1 MDPLS
6 DTLRAQILDLARR
19 HAEQTAPA
27 PFVAGQTYIPAS
39 GKVVEGDDVAAMVD
53 ASLDAWLTAGR
64 FAEQF
69 EAGLAQ
75 RFGLRHA
82 RLTVSGSAANLLALT
97 ALTSP
102 KLPNP
107 LRPGDEVITVAA
119 SFPTTVA
126 PILQNGCVPV
136 FVDVDLPT
144 ANIDVGRLEAALG
157 PRTRA
162 VMVAHTLGNPFDAA
176 TVADFARRHDLY
188 LIEDC
193 CDALGAKLHGKPV
206 GSFGDLASLSFYPAH
221 HITTGEGGAV
231 VGDSAAL
238 IKLVESFRDWGRDC
252 WCKPGKDDTCSNRF
266 GWCLGDL
273 PPGYDHKYTYSHIG
287 YNLKVTDMQAAIGV
301 SQLAKLDRFV
311 ARRRENFA
319 ALTEAMRAAGLE
331 EHFLLP
337 EALPGAEPSWFGCLL
352 TLRDGARLDR
362 TRAVRFLEERRI
374 GTRLLFAGNLLRQPA
389 FRDIPHRVVGTLTN
403 TDRIMCDSFWIGVW
417 PGIDAPRIAYMVDS
431 LSALVREIGR

>member
-1 MDPLS
+1 MS

-19 HAEQTAPA
+19 HAEQAAPA
-27 PFVAGQTYIPAS
+27 PFVPGQTYIPAS
-39 GKVVEGDDVAAMVD
+39 GKVVDGDDVAAMVD

-64 FAEQF
+64 FADRF
-69 EAGLAQ
+69 EAGLAE

-102 KLPNP
+102 KLPRP

-144 ANIDVGRLEAALG
+144 ANIDVGQLEAALG
-157 PRTRA
+157 PRSRA

-188 LIEDC
+188 LVEDC
-193 CDALGAKLHGKPV
+193 CDALGARLNGRPV

-301 SQLAKLDRFV
+301 SQLAKLDRFI

-319 ALTEAMRAAGLE
+319 ALTEGMRAAGLDQ
-331 EHFLLP
+331 HFLLP
-337 EALPGAEPSWFGCLL
+337 QALPGAEPSWFGCLL
-352 TLRDGARLDR
+352 TIRDPARIDR
-362 TRAVRFLEERRI
+362 TKAVRFLEERRI

-389 FRDIPHRVVGTLTN
+389 FRDIPRRVVGELTN
-403 TDRIMCDSFWIGVW
+403 TDKIMCDSFWIGVW
-417 PGIDAPRIAYMVDS
+417 PGIDAPRIAYMIDS